1 MNQESSSI
9 LIGLLDEV
17 NSLKQNKNIWMIEK
31 DPQSYFLIIEELFG
45 ENFSEINDDIVQNFY
60 SFLLDVD
67 GKLPVFED
75 YKNLRKQLIIPVFG
89 INTSLCNDASEVRD
103 QIFNKITHQIFS
115 LNLSDES
122 SSLTVSLIYALLD
135 AKVATKYFN
144 GPSNNYYTDQYR
156 ENLRFIDNIGVNR
169 SNEINFDDYGFS
181 SKVFEVIGSNPN
193 SDDIN
198 YQNILYTDENS
209 TKLMTY
215 DSFLGSAITSDDDNV
230 TNLEIIKNKETETD
244 YFVTFDFNDYE
255 GQYGHTSDF
264 FFKVDIIHYED
275 DKIWETYIADS
286 YRNYQNGNYKLA
298 FLLAFIAIESYIE
311 NIIYEIRTNLL
322 PKTIRELYYEQYGR
336 DYIQNR
342 EVEYLLSEI
351 PDEEFEKQ
359 TKQFKSRRKD
369 LDDIL
374 WYVNLY
380 RDFSNDHRNLTED
393 KLKDIIKLI
402 SQLTHIKDY
411 PTELSIID
419 FGKVFGEE
427 NCLENTILHTLTS
440 YSKIR
445 NKLAHGSELD
455 EEERNFHYLYSN
467 LIIVFASLIEYLNGK
482 KLF

>member
-89 INTSLCNDASEVRD
+89 INTSLCNDASEVRHH
-103 QIFNKITHQIFS
+103 IFNKITHQIFS
-115 LNLSDES
+115 LNLSDKS
-122 SSLTVSLIYALLD
+122 RSLTVSLIYALLD
-135 AKVATKYFN
+135 AEVATKYFY

-169 SNEINFDDYGFS
+169 LNEINFDDYGFS
-181 SKVFEVIGSNPN
+181 PEVFEEIGSNPN
-193 SDDIN
+193 YDDIN
-198 YQNILYTDENS
+198 YQNILFTDENS
-209 TKLMTY
+209 AELMTY
-215 DSFLGSAITSDDDNV
+215 NSMLRHNLTNDSSYV
-230 TNLEIIKNKETETD
+230 TNLEIIKNNETD
-244 YFVTFDFNDYE
+244 YIVTFDFNDDE
-255 GQYGHTSDF
+255 GQYPSLSDF
-264 FFKVDIIHYED
+264 FFKVDIIHYVDTE
-275 DKIWETYIADS
+275 IWETYIADS
-286 YRNYQNGNYKLA
+286 FRNYQNGNHKLA

-336 DYIQNR
+336 DYEQNR
-342 EVEYLLSEI
+342 EVEYLLSEV
-351 PDEEFEKQ
+351 PDEEFEKY
-359 TKQFKSRRKD
+359 TNRFKSRRKD

-411 PTELSIID
+411 PTDLSIID

-455 EEERNFHYLYSN
+455 EEERNFHHLYSN
-467 LIIVFASLIEYLNGK
+467 LIIVFASLVEYLNGK